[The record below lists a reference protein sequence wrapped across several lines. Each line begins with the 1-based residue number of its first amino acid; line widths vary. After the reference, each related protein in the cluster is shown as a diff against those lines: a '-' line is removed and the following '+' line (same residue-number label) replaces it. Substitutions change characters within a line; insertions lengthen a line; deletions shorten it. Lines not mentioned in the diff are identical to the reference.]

1 MCNISISM
9 KKFIIISVIL
19 ISNFFSQLNAEV
31 INNIIINNNER
42 ISLGTIKT
50 YGNIELGK
58 NYSENDLNQI
68 LKNLYNTK
76 FFKDVSLKV
85 ENQILIID
93 VTENK
98 LVQSLIIEGIK
109 SSRIQNAIL
118 ENLILKEKAPFF
130 ESEISKDL
138 ANIKKAL
145 ILQGYYFSSVISSI
159 KMNNNNTVN
168 IIFDIDLGEKSK
180 VSIIEFTGD
189 KIFKDK
195 TLRNIITT
203 EENKFWKFLSGK
215 KYLNQQKLSLD
226 ERLLR
231 QFYLNNGYYEVIV
244 NTSTAMI
251 LDDNSFKLTYNINAG
266 NLFTINSTKLDL
278 PIDYDPLNFTN
289 VQKLLNELEGNKYS
303 FNKIS
308 KIVKEIDK
316 ISLSREFDF
325 INASILEEKSDINK
339 ININFKVTESEKLYV
354 ERINVL
360 GNNIT
365 EESVIRSSLEV
376 DEGDPFNELLHAKSL
391 NNLKSLNIFKTVKSE
406 TIDGSSPATKIIN
419 INVEEKP
426 TGEISLG
433 AGVGTDGGT
442 VGFSVSENNF
452 LGKGVKLS
460 SSLRVS
466 NDAVKGNLT
475 INNPNFNYSGRSLI
489 TSIENATIDKLTDS
503 GYESKK
509 TGFSLGTRYEKNE
522 NLFFS
527 PNISTFHEKIDT
539 NSTASASLKKQDG
552 SYFENKFSYTLDYD
566 LRDQKYQTKEGLRGV
581 FNQAIPLISDDYA
594 LSNSYEI
601 TKWFQFD
608 NNMVADV
615 NFYGKTINSMNNKD
629 VRVSSRLGLTSNR
642 MRGFETGKLGPVD
655 GKDYIG
661 GNYAAALN
669 ISTTLPMLLQNFES
683 IDLKYFIDVGNV
695 WGVDY
700 SDTIDESNT
709 IRSSTG
715 LAINWFTPVGPM
727 NFSVVQNLSKA
738 STDKTESFQ
747 FNIGTSF

>member
-1 MCNISISM
+1 MCNISTLM
-9 KKFIIISVIL
+9 KKFIIISIL
-19 ISNFFSQLNAEV
+19 LVSNFFSLLNAEV

-42 ISLGTIKT
+42 ISVGTIKT

-58 NYSENDLNQI
+58 NHSEDDLNQI

-93 VTENK
+93 VIENK
-98 LVQSLIIEGIK
+98 LVQSLIIKGIK
-109 SSRIQNAIL
+109 SSNIENAIL
-118 ENLILKEKAPFF
+118 DSLILKEKAPFIDT
-130 ESEISKDL
+130 EISQDL
-138 ANIKKAL
+138 TNIKKSL
-145 ILQGYYFSSVISSI
+145 ILQGYYFSDVTNTT
-159 KMNNNNTVN
+159 KTNDNNTVN
-168 IIFDIDLGEKSK
+168 ITFNIDLGEKSK

-215 KYLNQQKLSLD
+215 KFLNQQSLSLD

-231 QFYLNNGYYEVIV
+231 QFYLNNGYYDVSV
-244 NTSTAMI
+244 NTSTATI
-251 LDDNSFKLTYNINAG
+251 LDDDSFKLTYNINAG
-266 NLFTINSTKLDL
+266 NLFTVNSTKLDL
-278 PIDYDPLNFTN
+278 PIDYNPLNFTK
-289 VQKLLNELEGNKYS
+289 VEKLLNKLEGNKYS

-325 INASILEEKSDINK
+325 INASILEEKSDTNK

-354 ERINVL
+354 ERINIL

-365 EESVIRSSLEV
+365 EESVIRTSLEV

-433 AGVGTDGGT
+433 AGFGTDGGT

-460 SSLRVS
+460 TSLRLS
-466 NDAVKGNLT
+466 SDTVKGNFT

-489 TSIENATIDKLTDS
+489 TNIESSSIDKLTES

-509 TGFSLGTRYEKNE
+509 TGFLLGTRYEKNE

-527 PNISTFHEKIDT
+527 PSITTYHERINT
-539 NSTASASLKKQDG
+539 NSTASTSLKKQDG
-552 SYFENKFSYTLDYD
+552 SYFENKFSYILDYD
-566 LRDQKYQTKEGLRGV
+566 LRDQRYQTKEGIRSV
-581 FNQAIPLISDDYA
+581 FNQTIPLISDDYA

-608 NNMVADV
+608 NDMVTDV
-615 NFYGKTINSMNNKD
+615 SFYGKAINSINNKD

-642 MRGFETGKLGPVD
+642 LRGFETGKLGPVD
-655 GKDYIG
+655 GKDYVG
-661 GNYAAALN
+661 GNYASALN
-669 ISTTLPMLLQNFES
+669 ISTTLPMFLKSFES
-683 IDLKYFIDVGNV
+683 IDLQYFIDVGNI

-700 SDTIDESNT
+700 SDTIDDSNT

-715 LAINWFTPVGPM
+715 LAINWFTPLGPM
-727 NFSVVQNLSKA
+727 NFSLVQNLSKA

>member
-1 MCNISISM
+1 MCNISTLM
-9 KKFIIISVIL
+9 KKFIIITVIL
-19 ISNFFSQLNAEV
+19 VSNFFSQLNAAV
-31 INNIIINNNER
+31 INNIIINNNDR

-58 NYSENDLNQI
+58 NYSEDDLNQV
-68 LKNLYNTK
+68 LKNLFNTK

-93 VTENK
+93 VIENK
-98 LVQSLIIEGIK
+98 LVQTLVIKGIK
-109 SSRIQNAIL
+109 SSKIQDAIL
-118 ENLILKEKAPFF
+118 DSLILKEKAPFVD
-130 ESEISKDL
+130 SEISKDL
-138 ANIKKAL
+138 TNIKKSL
-145 ILQGYYFSSVISSI
+145 ISQGYYFSNVTSSI
-159 KMNNNNTVN
+159 KKNDNNTVN
-168 IIFDIDLGEKSK
+168 IIFSIDLGEKSK

-189 KIFKDK
+189 KFFKDK

-203 EENKFWKFLSGK
+203 EENKFWKFLSKK
-215 KYLNQQKLSLD
+215 KYLNQQNLSLD

-231 QFYLNNGYYEVIV
+231 QFYLNNGYYDVSV
-244 NTSTAMI
+244 NTSTATI
-251 LDDNSFKLTYNINAG
+251 LDDDSFKLTYNINAG
-266 NLFTINSTKLDL
+266 NLFTVNSAKLDI
-278 PIDYDPLNFTN
+278 PIDYNPINFTK

-325 INASILEEKSDINK
+325 INASIFEERSDTNK

-365 EESVIRSSLEV
+365 EESVIRRSLEV

-406 TIDGSSPATKIIN
+406 TIDGSNPATKIIN

-452 LGKGVKLS
+452 LGKGLRLSTSLRLS
-460 SSLRVS
+460 S
-466 NDAVKGNLT
+466 DTVKGNFT

-489 TSIENATIDKLTDS
+489 TNIESTSVDKLSDS
-503 GYESKK
+503 GYESTK
-509 TGFSLGTRYEKNE
+509 TGFSVGTRYEKNE

-527 PNISTFHEKIDT
+527 PSISTYHEKINT
-539 NSTASASLKKQDG
+539 NSTASAPLKKQEG
-552 SYFENKFSYTLDYD
+552 SYFENKFLYTFDYD
-566 LRDQKYQTKEGLRGV
+566 LRDQKYQTKEGIRSV
-581 FNQAIPLISDDYA
+581 FNQGIPLISDDYA
-594 LSNSYEI
+594 LTNSYEI

-608 NNMVADV
+608 NDMVADV
-615 NFYGKTINSMNNKD
+615 SFYGKTVNSINDKD
-629 VRVSSRLGLTSNR
+629 VKVSSRLGLASSKL
-642 MRGFETGKLGPVD
+642 RGFETGKLGPVD

-669 ISTTLPMLLQNFES
+669 ISTTLPRLLQNFET

-700 SDTIDESNT
+700 SDIVDDSNT

-715 LAINWFTPVGPM
+715 LAINWLTPIGPM